1 MGIRDNQ
8 PLYSDKDLLS
18 FLWSDDPRG
27 MEILF
32 RTYHQDLFRFVY
44 FMLRQK
50 EGAEDTVQEVFLNLW
65 KVRHHLDPNTRFKPY
80 LFKACKNKAF
90 SRMKAS
96 ERFSFDQDELLEMP
110 DDSAGADQLL
120 DHHQLASYLDQ
131 QVEAL
136 PPKRR
141 LIFQLSRYQQM
152 TYKEIAD
159 YLDISQK
166 TVENQMIAALKSL
179 RQALSRYNT

>member
-18 FLWSDDPRG
+18 FLWGDDPRG
-27 MEILF
+27 LEILF
-32 RTYHQDLFRFVY
+32 RTYHQDLFRFV
-44 FMLRQK
+44 FFILRQK
-50 EGAEDTVQEVFLNLW
+50 EGAEDAVQEVFLNLW

-96 ERFSFDQDELLEMP
+96 ERYSYEDELLELP
-110 DDSAGADQLL
+110 DGSASADQIL
-120 DHHQLASYLDQ
+120 DHGLLTEYMDQ
-131 QVEAL
+131 QIEAL

-141 LIFQLSRYQQM
+141 LIFRLSRNQQM
-152 TYKEIAD
+152 TYKEIAV

-166 TVENQMIAALKSL
+166 TVENQMIAALKTL
-179 RQALSRYNT
+179 RQALAKYSK